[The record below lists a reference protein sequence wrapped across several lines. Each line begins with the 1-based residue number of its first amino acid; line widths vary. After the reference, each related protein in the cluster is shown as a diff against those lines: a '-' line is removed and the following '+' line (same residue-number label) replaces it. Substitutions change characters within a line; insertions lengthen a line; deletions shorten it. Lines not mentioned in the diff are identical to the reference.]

1 MENEKIYELLKD
13 VIDPELGINIVDL
26 GLIYDLKVIDDILY
40 LEMTLT
46 SAACPLQ
53 DVIIEQI
60 NNVLFDLY
68 KKIEIKWVFL
78 PPWSVKNISS
88 DGRDQLR
95 SIGYTL

>member
-1 MENEKIYELLKD
+1 MDNEEILELLKD

-26 GLIYDLKVIDDILY
+26 GLIYDLKEEDGNLIIT
-40 LEMTLT
+40 MTLT

-60 NNVLFDLY
+60 NNTLLDIY
-68 KKIEIKWVFL
+68 KKIEIIWVFI
-78 PPWSVKNISS
+78 PPWSVKNITS

>member
-1 MENEKIYELLKD
+1 MENEEIYELLKD

-26 GLIYDLKVIDDILY
+26 GLIYDIKVIDDILY

-68 KKIEIKWVFL
+68 KIIEIKWVFL